1 LLNNKVSLGILIALV
16 ITNATW
22 GATSGHSGPLI
33 ALSFYAVVAFL
44 CWRWSHFQAG
54 IIAGVA
60 GVSIHA
66 YELISWGLAELRA
79 LEVALL
85 FVNLILPILLIY
97 FSYKA
102 YREIGKMK
110 EDDLKRLHL

>member
-1 LLNNKVSLGILIALV
+1 MNKKVPLSILIALV
-16 ITNATW
+16 IANATW
-22 GATSGHSGPLI
+22 VATSDHSGPLI

-44 CWRWSHFQAG
+44 CWRRSHFQAG
-54 IIAGVA
+54 IIAGIA

-85 FVNLILPILLIY
+85 FVNLILPIPLIY
-97 FSYKA
+97 FSYRA
-102 YREIGKMK
+102 HREIEKM
-110 EDDLKRLHL
+110 RR

>member
-1 LLNNKVSLGILIALV
+1 LNNKVSLSILIALV

-60 GVSIHA
+60 GVGIHA

-85 FVNLILPILLIY
+85 FVNLILPIPLIY